1 VVPGVRRGAGMN
13 GQTVIFTALPKAAIG
28 ANTVRLSVHVAPRL
42 EPDADTTLSAF
53 PDFADWG
60 SADPA
65 FKVSFAGQAPLTATV
80 VTDPA
85 KNPGRWSQVF
95 GGSVGVRSGKTYPDY
110 WDLELLS
117 YPAAKVIF
125 SLQNRYTALGLQHI
139 DDPPLLA
146 DLEARFGDIG
156 FTHEPDEKEFD
167 DKPTADEVLTQIAA
181 DRASG
186 VKANT
191 FAGKPSAYDFLAL
204 AEFHAP
210 NGKPVGAT
218 KPDLDFGELVGVL
231 AAHPH
236 LLRILGLVI
245 DLEVQASA
253 LSSLPLTSTIQLS
266 VDWKP
271 SPAFSG
277 TTRIS
282 LPKTTCTI
290 DTSSGVFEAAPKLA
304 TALAHG
310 HLPLGTPD
318 YELITIDPDG
328 AGLKAL
334 QFATTIKRHQ
344 LPKHRTLDTPKRA
357 APPTLRSAGLAV
369 VRAERGSA
377 FKGKL
382 IADKGLNADVA
393 AKAAKPGDVDATTQP
408 VLHAED
414 VIRGY
419 LIDVWTRK
427 TQAWHSLVRRTG
439 KYIFPDAGTADEV
452 GLDEAATNTSATVP
466 SDPNAERRLKLQQ
479 SLFQWFGWSLAVAPP
494 GKPIAKDGSVDPE
507 DVGQPPLPVEF
518 DFHVPPQSLPRLR
531 FGEQYGVRMRA
542 VDLAGNAVPFDKAAA
557 HTDQTL
563 VRKTTYLR
571 WEAIPSPELALRA
584 TRTEGEAVDRMVI
597 RSDLDDSLQ
606 PLPLEPPGDNERHVV
621 PPKGAQLLAE
631 HHGLF
636 DSPPGS
642 VPSVDVAKYDLIT
655 KREAKT
661 LIDAGG
667 LFDPD
672 DPANFVVPVA
682 QLSVPYLPD
691 PMVRGASFRNLPGT
705 DGSVRS
711 FRFDPAPGEGWPDL
725 RPFRLVLT
733 QSASNGVSPAAA
745 PVFIQSDRVLR
756 LELPKAHVLT
766 LKLSSTPAAELI
778 TRLGMWQWL
787 ADAVAPANRA
797 ALRKAVET
805 GAHWVTSPDRPLTL
819 VHAVRRPLKTPEWKF
834 PHVDRLLGQTF
845 ATIVDRAFV
854 FSRRSTGKVEVFGH
868 WTECVDA
875 GPGTPPPSQEVLDNL
890 AFVVPLARDATKPP
904 DIDDDRLDV
913 RDRHEFRDTKFRE
926 IEYRAVATTSFG
938 EYFLSRE
945 QHAVAAQ
952 ADAIQLNDGGKGLVA
967 ESVTV
972 RNRTSGTVYG
982 RGSDYTLDAAG
993 AKVQL
998 QGTIPVGQELEV
1010 SYLVP
1015 PITRE
1020 TVTRRTLI
1028 VPSSA
1033 RPPAPR
1039 VLYVVPTFRW
1049 PVVPALQSK
1058 RETAGVRVYLERP
1071 WHVSGCGELLGVL
1084 IWQPVSLQL
1093 DPPENLQPYVTRWG
1107 LDPLFAGG
1115 DLPVRNPGFAQFP
1128 ASTPDLHG
1136 TNKSLDERDGLVSVA
1151 GHQVFY
1157 ASERDLMYC
1166 DIDIDTTGS
1175 AYTPFIRLALA
1186 RFQPNSLLDAH
1197 LSRVILADYV
1207 QIAPD
1212 RSVSIVPLP
1221 GRGNNIQVT
1230 LSGLSYMRNTAGVG
1244 PGTAR
1249 VFVELRDPTRGA
1261 ATELGW
1267 KTVAGPITL
1276 DHLPTI
1282 NPIQAIWQATI
1293 ALPSARTPGKFRLV
1307 IEQFETH
1314 RVQKTDDMPNVI
1326 LPVAFGGKL
1335 VYSDVVPI

>member
-1 VVPGVRRGAGMN
+1 MQGVRGGADVSN
-13 GQTVIFTALPKAAIG
+13 QTAIFTLLPKAAID
-28 ANTVRLSVHVAPRL
+28 ANTVRLSVHVALRL
-42 EPDADTTLSAF
+42 EPDADTLLSAF

-60 SADPA
+60 SVAPA
-65 FKVSFAGQAPLTATV
+65 FGVSFAGQTPLTATV
-80 VTDPA
+80 VTDPP
-85 KNPGRWSQVF
+85 KNPDRWKQVF
-95 GGSVGVRSGKTYPDY
+95 GDSVGVRSGKNYPDY

-117 YPAAKVIF
+117 YPAAKVLL
-125 SLQNRYTALGLQHI
+125 SLQNRYTALGLQHV

-167 DKPTADEVLTQIAA
+167 DKPTADEVLAQIAA

-218 KPDLDFGELVGVL
+218 TPDLDFGELVGAL
-231 AAHPH
+231 AAHPR

-245 DLEVQASA
+245 DLEVQAPE
-253 LSSLPLTSTIQLS
+253 LPSLPPTSTIQLS

-271 SPAFSG
+271 SPAFTG
-277 TTRIS
+277 TTTIS

-290 DTSSGVFEAAPKLA
+290 DTTNGVFEAAAKLA
-304 TALAHG
+304 TALSHR
-310 HLPLGTPD
+310 HLPLGNPE

-334 QFATTIKRHQ
+334 HFATTVKRHQ
-344 LPKHRTLDTPKRA
+344 LPKHRTLDTPNRI
-357 APPTLRSAGLAV
+357 APPTLRSAGLAI
-369 VRAERGSA
+369 VRAERGPA

-382 IADKGLNADVA
+382 IADKGLNADVV
-393 AKAAKPGDVDATTQP
+393 AKAAKPGEVDATTQP

-414 VIRGY
+414 VVRGY
-419 LIDVWTRK
+419 LIDVWSRK
-427 TQAWHSLVRRTG
+427 TQAWHSLVSRTG
-439 KYIFPDAGTADEV
+439 KYLFPAANAEDEV
-452 GLDEAATNTSATVP
+452 PLDEAATNTSATLP
-466 SDPNAERRLKLQQ
+466 SDPTAARGLKLQQ

-494 GKPIAKDGSVDPE
+494 GKPIARDGSVDSE
-507 DVGQPPLPVEF
+507 DMGQPLLPVEF
-518 DFHVPPQSLPRLR
+518 DFHVPTQSLPPLR

-542 VDLAGNAVPFDKAAA
+542 VDLAGNAVPFDQAAA
-557 HTDQTL
+557 HTDQML

-571 WEAIPSPELALRA
+571 WEAIPSPELALRSA
-584 TRTEGEAVDRMVI
+584 RSEGEAVDRMVI
-597 RSDLDDSLQ
+597 RSDLDDNLQ

-621 PPKGAQLLAE
+621 PPKAAELLAE
-631 HHGLF
+631 HHGMF
-636 DSPPGS
+636 DAPPGS
-642 VPSVDVAKYDLIT
+642 VPSVDVGKYDLIV

-667 LFDPD
+667 VLDPD
-672 DPANFVVPVA
+672 DPANFVIPAA

-691 PMVRGASFRNLPGT
+691 PMVLGASFRNLPGT

-725 RPFRLVLT
+725 RPFRIVLS
-733 QSASNGVSPAAA
+733 QSGANGVSPAAA
-745 PVFIQSDRVLR
+745 PVFTASDRVLR
-756 LELPKAHVLT
+756 LELPKAHVVT
-766 LKLSSTPAAELI
+766 LKLSSTPIAELI

-787 ADAVAPANRA
+787 AAAVAPTNLA
-797 ALRKAVET
+797 ALKKAVET
-805 GAHWVTSPDRPLTL
+805 GAHWLTSPDRPVTL
-819 VHAVRRPLKTPEWKF
+819 VHAVRRPLKTPEWKN
-834 PHVDRLLGQTF
+834 PHVDRKVGQTF
-845 ATIVDRAFV
+845 ATIVDRVFE
-854 FSRRSTGKVEVFGH
+854 FSRKSTGKVEVFGH

-875 GPGTPPPSQEVLDNL
+875 GPGTPPPSEEAVDNL
-890 AFVVPLARDATKPP
+890 AFVVPLARDPKKPP
-904 DIDDDRLDV
+904 AIDEDRLDV

-926 IEYRAVATTSFG
+926 IEYRAVATTRFG

-945 QHAVAAQ
+945 QHFVVAQ
-952 ADAIQLNDGGKGLVA
+952 NGEIELNDGGNGLIPQ
-967 ESVTV
+967 SVTV
-972 RNRTSGTVYG
+972 RNRSNGAVYLL
-982 RGSDYTLDAAG
+982 GSDYELDASD

-998 QGTIPVGQELEV
+998 QGTIPVGQELEIT
-1010 SYLVP
+1010 YLVP
-1015 PITRE
+1015 PITRD

-1039 VLYVVPTFRW
+1039 VLYAVPTFRW
-1049 PVVPALQSK
+1049 PRTPALQSK
-1058 RETAGVRVYLERP
+1058 RETAGVRVYMERP
-1071 WHVSGCGELLGVL
+1071 WHVSGCGELLGVV
-1084 IWQPVSLQL
+1084 IWQPASLQL

-1115 DLPVRNPGFAQFP
+1115 DLPVRNPGFAQFT

-1136 TNKSLDERDGLVSVA
+1136 TSKSLDERDALVSVA
-1151 GHQVFY
+1151 GHRVSY
-1157 ASERDLMYC
+1157 SPDRDLMYC
-1166 DIDIDTTGS
+1166 DIDIDQTGS
-1175 AYTPFIRLALA
+1175 AYMPFIRLALA
-1186 RFQPNSLLDAH
+1186 RYQPNSLEHAH
-1197 LSRVILADYV
+1197 LSRIVLADYV

-1212 RSVSIVPLP
+1212 RSVSIVPVP
-1221 GRGNNIQVT
+1221 GRGSNVQVT
-1230 LSGLSYMRNTAGVG
+1230 LSGLSYMRNTADAG

-1249 VFVELRDPTRGA
+1249 VIVEQRDPTRGA

-1267 KTVAGPITL
+1267 KTVSGPIAL
-1276 DHLPTI
+1276 DPLPTI

-1314 RVQKTDDMPNVI
+1314 RVQKTDDLPNLI
-1326 LPVAFGGKL
+1326 LPVLFGGKL